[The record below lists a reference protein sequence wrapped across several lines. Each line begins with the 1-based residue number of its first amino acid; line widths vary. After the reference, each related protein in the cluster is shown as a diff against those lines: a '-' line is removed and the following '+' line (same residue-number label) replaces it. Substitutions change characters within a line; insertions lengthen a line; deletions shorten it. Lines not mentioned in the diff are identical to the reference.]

1 MDFVVAY
8 HPNHDI
14 ITAQVIGFSADPQ
27 KYEPTNS
34 LCFGY
39 PRNFKPSKLNTLTVC
54 KYGVVQL
61 NIILI
66 QLLLTQDMVSVSA
79 QIARGMYHL
88 SKKGGIVHKDLAA
101 RNI

>member
-1 MDFVVAY
+1 MHEAVYDLKRLLWRDYLKNVKHTVVHMEY
-8 HPNHDI
+8 DI
-14 ITAQVIGFSADPQ
+14 FMLS
-27 KYEPTNS
+27 
-34 LCFGY
+34 
-39 PRNFKPSKLNTLTVC
+39 
-54 KYGVVQL
+54 
-61 NIILI
+61 

>member
-1 MDFVVAY
+1 M
-8 HPNHDI
+8 I
-14 ITAQVIGFSADPQ
+14 IMHLNKLCWYVCNMCIMHTTCVYVYYTCCI
-27 KYEPTNS
+27 TS
-34 LCFGY
+34 LY
-39 PRNFKPSKLNTLTVC
+39 LS
-54 KYGVVQL
+54 
-61 NIILI
+61 